1 MQGGTT
7 MGYNF
12 LELEVADGVG
22 TIWMNRPPANSL
34 NRELVD
40 ELAAAFAACRDDDK
54 VRVLVIAS
62 RLPGFF
68 VAGADIKMF
77 TGMNPDQAWKVAARM
92 QEVNQMLEDM
102 PKLTIAAIAGYALG
116 GGLEL
121 AMACDFRFMARSV
134 TIKDKEKTPAIG
146 LPETT
151 LGIIPGAGGT
161 QRLSRLL
168 GPKKALYYIA
178 TATQI
183 KPDEALA
190 LGLVEG
196 IFPGAELNDKVQ
208 SFAKEM
214 ATKATVGIACAKK
227 SIYQGFNRGL
237 AEGLR
242 IECDAFREAFGSEDA
257 TEGLKAFVE
266 KRAAKF
272 KGK

>member
-1 MQGGTT
+1 
-7 MGYNF
+7 MGYDF

-34 NRELVD
+34 NHELVT
-40 ELAAAFAACRDDDK
+40 ELAGAFAAFRDDDK

-77 TGMNPDQAWKVAARM
+77 TEMNPDQAWDIAARL

-102 PKLTIAAIAGYALG
+102 PKITIAAIAGYALG

-121 AMACDFRFMARSV
+121 ALACDFRFMADSV
-134 TIKDKEKTPAIG
+134 TIKDKVKTPTVG

-151 LGIIPGAGGT
+151 LGILPGAGGT

-196 IFPGAELNDKVQ
+196 LFPGDELNDKVQ
-208 SFAKEM
+208 TFAKDM

-227 SIYQGFNRGL
+227 SIYQGFNRDM
-237 AEGLR
+237 ADGLR
-242 IECDAFREAFGSEDA
+242 IECDAFKEAFSSADA
-257 TEGLKAFVE
+257 TEGLNAFVE

-272 KGK
+272 VGK